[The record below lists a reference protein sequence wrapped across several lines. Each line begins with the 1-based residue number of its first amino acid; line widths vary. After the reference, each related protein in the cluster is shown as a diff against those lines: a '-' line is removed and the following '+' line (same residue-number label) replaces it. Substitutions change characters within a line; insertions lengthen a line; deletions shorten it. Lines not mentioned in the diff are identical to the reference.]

1 MQLITGD
8 DNKSIKMRVI
18 ERIEKAVALDIEE
31 YESLY
36 DRHVKEGHGNIEV
49 KAEEGLDRDGD

>member
-1 MQLITGD
+1 MPQSDASDCGMQLITGD

-31 YESLY
+31 YESL
-36 DRHVKEGHGNIEV
+36 
-49 KAEEGLDRDGD
+49 